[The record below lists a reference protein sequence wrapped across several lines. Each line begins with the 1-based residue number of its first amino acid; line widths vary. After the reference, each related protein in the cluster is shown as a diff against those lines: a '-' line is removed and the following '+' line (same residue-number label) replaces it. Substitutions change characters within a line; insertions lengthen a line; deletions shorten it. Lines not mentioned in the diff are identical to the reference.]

1 MFALNVIIGPMGAER
16 PQATAGRVEQS
27 GTEVQADEIARND
40 SDTGNVGVFAN
51 IDSDLPDE
59 SARWLTFEA
68 TAYIAM
74 CQSGCTGVTATGIDV
89 RQSHTY
95 EGMRI
100 IATDPAVVPLW
111 SIVEL
116 RYADGSTERAVAAD
130 TGGAI
135 GGNRID
141 LLVADEATAW
151 AFGRQDVGLR
161 IIEEAN

>member
-1 MFALNVIIGPMGAER
+1 MLTVIIGPMGSPQ
-16 PQATAGRVEQS
+16 PQATFER
-27 GTEVQADEIARND
+27 EVQADEQRSEGIPIVSVGGDVRD
-40 SDTGNVGVFAN
+40 TPSDNAG
-51 IDSDLPDE
+51 D
-59 SARWLTFEA
+59 WLTFEA
-68 TAYIAM
+68 TAYVAL
-74 CQSGCTGVTATGIDV
+74 CDTGCTGVTSTGIDV

-135 GGNRID
+135 DGNRID
-141 LLVADEATAW
+141 LLVADESTAW
-151 AFGRQDVGLR
+151 AFGRQDVELK
-161 IIEEAN
+161 IIEEGR

>member
-1 MFALNVIIGPMGAER
+1 MLALQVIVGPLGKEYPVKTFER
-16 PQATAGRVEQS
+16 MEA
-27 GTEVQADEIARND
+27 QADEQRSEGVSIVSGR
-40 SDTGNVGVFAN
+40 SDVRDTH
-51 IDSDLPDE
+51 SDNAGD
-59 SARWLTFEA
+59 WLTFEA

-116 RYADGSTERAVAAD
+116 RYADGSTERAIAAD

-135 GGNRID
+135 DGNRID

-151 AFGRQDVGLR
+151 TFGRQDVGLK
-161 IIEEAN
+161 IIEEGR